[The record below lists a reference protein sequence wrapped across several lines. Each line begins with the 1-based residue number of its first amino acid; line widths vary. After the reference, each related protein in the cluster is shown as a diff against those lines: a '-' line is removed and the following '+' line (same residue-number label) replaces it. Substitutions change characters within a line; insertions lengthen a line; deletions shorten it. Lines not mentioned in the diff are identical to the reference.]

1 MKTSVKSKNKI
12 FNAHKFFPRQM
23 PAKIPTQKTDGR
35 LVLVN
40 RTKFACQY
48 APDREFTLFQSFA
61 PVWWALK
68 QNYKLTFS
76 LLPKGDLHR
85 LLIPIHS
92 NEDDFNDW
100 SR

>member
-48 APDREFTLFQSFA
+48 APDREFTLFRSFA
-61 PVWWALK
+61 P
-68 QNYKLTFS
+68 
-76 LLPKGDLHR
+76 LPWTYFQESMVYNLVFKDNGIR
-85 LLIPIHS
+85 KVKNVCS
-92 NEDDFNDW
+92 
-100 SR
+100 